1 MSKLGWSVL
10 TRVKERDPLASE
22 VSICAFSSI
31 HYYKLLNNEE
41 CIILT
46 FSLLGT
52 QSEHQRA
59 FSSFQVV
66 IQLSVPLIS
75 YVQY

>member
-1 MSKLGWSVL
+1 MQVAIP
-10 TRVKERDPLASE
+10 EENEQLAAVAAAA
-22 VSICAFSSI
+22 VSSFCAFSSI

-41 CIILT
+41 RIILT

-59 FSSFQVV
+59 LSSFQVV
-66 IQLSVPLIS
+66 NQLSVPLIS
-75 YVQY
+75 YEQ